1 MPSNNSVKVLHH
13 EDAIAEIRLN
23 RPDVRNALNETT
35 AMELN
40 AALQTAAEDIGV
52 RCVILSGEGASFCA
66 GADIGEFES
75 GSATSASERLATL
88 FKPALLQ
95 IVEMPKPVISA
106 VNGAA
111 AGIGIAYVL
120 SSDLVLMARSAYLK
134 LAFIDIGLIPDGGI
148 TWHLVRRIGHA
159 RAFELAA
166 TAAPIDAETCQMLGL
181 ANCVVDDESLHKEAL
196 RWARLLV
203 SQPRQAIVH
212 TKQALRS
219 SALSDLETA
228 FEHEGH
234 LQDACKASPEFAE
247 RIAAFRTA
255 RQR

>member
-1 MPSNNSVKVLHH
+1 MPSNNIVDVDRHD
-13 EDAIAEIRLN
+13 DAIVEIRLN
-23 RPDVRNALNETT
+23 RPEVRNALNETT
-35 AMELN
+35 ALSLN
-40 AALQTAAEDIGV
+40 AALQAVAEDAGV

-75 GSATSASERLATL
+75 GSITPASERLATL
-88 FKPALLQ
+88 FKPALLR
-95 IVEMPKPVISA
+95 IVEMPKPVIAA

-111 AGIGIAYVL
+111 AGIGVAYVL
-120 SSDLVLMARSAYLK
+120 ASDMVLMARSAYLK

-148 TWHLVRRIGHA
+148 TWHLVRRVGHA

-166 TAAPIDAETCQMLGL
+166 TAAPIDAEICQMLGL
-181 ANCVVDDESLHKEAL
+181 TNHVVDDESLHKEAL

-203 SQPRQAIVH
+203 SQPGQAIAH
-212 TKQALRS
+212 TKQALRF

-234 LQDACKASPEFAE
+234 LQDACKASTEFVT
-247 RIAAFRTA
+247 RIAAFRDA
-255 RQR
+255 RRH

>member
-1 MPSNNSVKVLHH
+1 MPSTNTIEVLHH
-13 EDAIAEIRLN
+13 DDAIVEIRLN
-23 RPDVRNALNETT
+23 RPGVRNALNEAT
-35 AMELN
+35 ALSLN
-40 AALQTAAEDIGV
+40 AALQTVAEDTGV

-75 GSATSASERLATL
+75 GSTTPASERLATL
-88 FKPALLQ
+88 FKPALLRM
-95 IVEMPKPVISA
+95 VAMPKPVIAA

-111 AGIGIAYVL
+111 AGIGMAYVL
-120 SSDLVLMARSAYLK
+120 ASDMVLMARSAYLK

-166 TAAPIDAETCQMLGL
+166 TAAPIDAETCQTLGL
-181 ANCVVDDESLHKEAL
+181 TNHVVDDESLQREAL

-203 SQPRQAIVH
+203 SQSDQAIAH
-212 TKQALRS
+212 TKQAMRA

-228 FEHEGH
+228 FDHEGR
-234 LQDACKASPEFAE
+234 LQDECKASPEFAT
-247 RIAAFRTA
+247 RIAAFRDA
-255 RQR
+255 RRR